1 MALLPKGGG
10 DGDSVPRRCRD
21 ARDRGTRPNV
31 LAYLADLICRSCRC
45 HLAAGTGASADA
57 PRTERCPMTR
67 SYSVVVRE
75 ESGFQYAV
83 SVTASSAEEAKRKLQ
98 ADLDEWGEA
107 DEVLM
112 VLALHPLD
120 DSR

>member
-1 MALLPKGGG
+1 MIG
-10 DGDSVPRRCRD
+10 S
-21 ARDRGTRPNV
+21 TN
-31 LAYLADLICRSCRC
+31 
-45 HLAAGTGASADA
+45 
-57 PRTERCPMTR
+57 ERCPMTR